1 MHPDG
6 KRGSARGGRGRGRG
20 AGRGKRGRRVVTSSD
35 EEVPVPIPRTEPP
48 QVAET
53 SLVAPVQPMEV
64 VEAEAAAKEVENIKK
79 SEF

>member
-35 EEVPVPIPRTEPP
+35 EEVPVPIPRTE